1 VTATQDSLQDLAAK
15 LTDPQD
21 RETYAALIS
30 YFHSLPAQDE
40 LLRLA
45 QLLGFLSLLG
55 QRLPHALTEALTE
68 FRSQAKTSREYHSA
82 VEERL
87 ARLPQEIASGVDLGR
102 MTQTMGESFRQQLTA
117 VGLENTVTLLRS
129 SVQNVSTLSSEI
141 SAAATVLAQ
150 EYKTV
155 SATISTELG
164 RLSAASRQLREHN
177 AKLIVQERWN
187 AWLWQVLLA
196 LLLFVAGG
204 FCGVALEQHGISDAH
219 RVECG
224 QTTNREAGR
233 STRLN
238 EEAKHL
244 E

>member
-15 LTDPQD
+15 LTDPKD

-30 YFHSLPAQDE
+30 YFRSLPPQDE
-40 LLRLA
+40 LFRLA

-55 QRLPHALTEALTE
+55 ERLPHALSEALTE
-68 FRSQAKTSREYHSA
+68 FRSQAQASREYRVA

-87 ARLPQEIASGVDLGR
+87 ARLPHEIASGVDIDR

-129 SVQNVSTLSSEI
+129 SVQSVSNLSGEI
-141 SAAATVLAQ
+141 SAASTLLAQ
-150 EYKTV
+150 EYKAV

-164 RLSAASRQLREHN
+164 KLIAASRHLREHT

-204 FCGVALEQHGISDAH
+204 FCGVALEKRGVNNAH
-219 RVECG
+219 RVERSE
-224 QTTNREAGR
+224 TTKREAGR
-233 STRLN
+233 SARLN
-238 EEAKHL
+238 EEVKHL

>member
-1 VTATQDSLQDLAAK
+1 VTATRDSLHELAAK

-21 RETYAALIS
+21 RETYANLIS
-30 YFHSLPAQDE
+30 YFRSLPPQDE
-40 LLRLA
+40 LFQLA

-55 QRLPHALTEALTE
+55 QRLPHAVGEALTE
-68 FRSQAKTSREYHSA
+68 FRSQAEASREYRVA

-87 ARLPQEIASGVDLGR
+87 TRLPQEIASGVDLDR
-102 MTQTMGESFRQQLTA
+102 MAQTMGESFRQQLTA

-129 SVQNVSTLSSEI
+129 SVQNVSTLSGEI
-141 SAAATVLAQ
+141 SAASTLVAQ
-150 EYKTV
+150 EFKAV

-164 RLSAASRQLREHN
+164 KLSVASRQLREHN

-204 FCGVALEQHGISDAH
+204 FCGVALEKRGLGDAH
-219 RVECG
+219 HIEH
-224 QTTNREAGR
+224 
-233 STRLN
+233 SRLM
-238 EEAKHL
+238 EK
-244 E
+244 

>member
-1 VTATQDSLQDLAAK
+1 VTGTLDSLQDLAGK

-21 RETYAALIS
+21 RETYAALIA
-30 YFHSLPAQDE
+30 YFRSLPAQDE
-40 LLRLA
+40 LFHLA

-55 QRLPHALTEALTE
+55 QRLPHAVGEALTE
-68 FRSQAKTSREYHSA
+68 FRAQAKISREYRVA
-82 VEERL
+82 LEERL
-87 ARLPQEIASGVDLGR
+87 ARLPQEIASGVDVDR
-102 MTQTMGESFRQQLTA
+102 MTRTMGESFRQQLTA
-117 VGLENTVTLLRS
+117 IGLENTVTLLRS
-129 SVQNVSTLSSEI
+129 SAQSISNLSGEISMASTL
-141 SAAATVLAQ
+141 LAQ
-150 EYKTV
+150 EYKAV

-164 RLSAASRQLREHN
+164 KLSAASRHLRDYN

-204 FCGVALEQHGISDAH
+204 FCGAALEKRGVGDAH
-219 RVECG
+219 RVEHS
-224 QTTNREAGR
+224 QTTETQAGG
-233 STRLN
+233 SARLK